1 MDIRK
6 SGYREITVAMLKLGW
21 RGNNFVIRRNIGGGK
36 LEWRELY
43 LKISFVH
50 SHSYLVLF
58 LRLYDANPR
67 LLDK

>member
-21 RGNNFVIRRNIGGGK
+21 RGNNFVIRRNNGGGK

-43 LKISFVH
+43 
-50 SHSYLVLF
+50 
-58 LRLYDANPR
+58 
-67 LLDK
+67 

>member
-21 RGNNFVIRRNIGGGK
+21 QGKNFVIRRNNGGGK

-43 LKISFVH
+43 
-50 SHSYLVLF
+50 
-58 LRLYDANPR
+58 
-67 LLDK
+67 